1 MAKTKLNLH
10 AYQESILER
19 ISDLKR
25 KKSTTGTSRLG
36 IKSGDNYFLAHL
48 EDVGEVLAV
57 PELKKIPLTQDW
69 ALGLSNVRGNLY
81 MVSDL
86 AAFSGQFVAGISS
99 ESRVLLV
106 HSFYETNA
114 ALLIDKLIGLRDVD
128 AMIAVKPDSQ
138 KKNQFEWV
146 GKSFKDTAGVI
157 WQELNIGLLLKDN
170 AFAHVALK

>member
-25 KKSTTGTSRLG
+25 KKSTGATSRLG
-36 IKSGDNYFLAHL
+36 VKSGDNYYLAHL
-48 EDVGEVLAV
+48 EDVSEVVAV

-86 AAFSGQFVAGISS
+86 AGFSGQFVASISS

-106 HSFYETNA
+106 NSFYETNA
-114 ALLIDKLIGLRDVD
+114 ALLIDKLVGLRDVE
-128 AMIAVKPDSQ
+128 AMIAVKSDAQ

-146 GKSFKDTAGVI
+146 GKSFKDVTGIV